1 MAMGWDLE
9 KALDLALDWAAAL
22 EGMLV
27 STLAETWAPPKEV
40 AWAAKLGQGLES
52 DSVAASV

>member
-1 MAMGWDLE
+1 MGWDLE